1 MSIFPT
7 PPSDRS
13 RSFGP
18 GLAACVAVALPLAL
32 AACGGGG
39 DSPVAPVAPAAAAS
53 PASPNAPAA
62 PTGPTAVAGDAQ
74 TAPVAPAAPVA
85 PTAPTAPLAPL
96 APLAPSTPVSSAAP
110 AAPDPAWL
118 AATTPIA
125 TLPKATIDATNSQRG
140 WTALAGP
147 ARCDVTVHEI
157 VHPTTGPRGEAT
169 DASGAVLVP
178 SGAGC
183 DGPHPVLSYSRGTD
197 LDRAR
202 SMADTTE
209 RETQAIAGFF
219 AARGWVVVASDYLG
233 YAKSSYPYHPYLH
246 ADSEART
253 TIDALLAGRALLA
266 RLGVAESGRVFLAGY
281 SQGGHAAL
289 AAQRAIERDRPAG
302 VPEVVATGAMSGP
315 YDLPGSFP
323 EVAALAPLLAI
334 DFGDSPTLRS
344 VVLRLGDVLGTAAVD
359 LLTAGDRFRTTL
371 QANSVTG
378 WTPRAPL
385 MLCGGARDPVVPF
398 ANARRVAEDFASR
411 GVQVPVVDVEQ
422 VPGAAA
428 LLPPPGARITEL
440 GSYHQGAVPPLCFA
454 AVRDQWL
461 EPRR

>member
-1 MSIFPT
+1 MSTLPT
-7 PPSDRS
+7 PPPDRS
-13 RSFGP
+13 RSFARSLGAC
-18 GLAACVAVALPLAL
+18 AAVAVPLAL
-32 AACGGGG
+32 VACGGS
-39 DSPVAPVAPAAAAS
+39 DETPDAPAAPVAAVSPVAPAPP
-53 PASPNAPAA
+53 PAPPVPGAPS
-62 PTGPTAVAGDAQ
+62 GPTAVAGDAQ
-74 TAPVAPAAPVA
+74 TAPAVPAAPVA
-85 PTAPTAPLAPL
+85 P
-96 APLAPSTPVSSAAP
+96 AAP
-110 AAPDPAWL
+110 AAPSAANPAWL
-118 AATTPIA
+118 ASTTPIA
-125 TLPKATIDATNSQRG
+125 TLPKATIDVTNAQRG
-140 WTALAGP
+140 WAVLAGP

-157 VHPTTGPRGEAT
+157 VHPTTGPRGEPT

-183 DGPHPVLSYSRGTD
+183 AGPYPVLSYSRGTD

-202 SMADTTE
+202 TMTDTTE
-209 RETQAIAGFF
+209 RETQAVAGFF

-233 YAKSSYPYHPYLH
+233 YAKSRYPYHPYLH

-334 DFGDSPTLRS
+334 DFGDSSTARS

-398 ANARRVAEDFASR
+398 ANARRAAEDFASR
-411 GVQVPVVDVEQ
+411 GVQVPVVEVEQ
-422 VPGAAA
+422 VPGWAA